1 MINDIPKIDL
11 HCHLDGSVRPET
23 IIELAKKHNIEIPSY
38 EKGTIMKFLVAPADC
53 KSLVD
58 YLKVFDIP
66 KKVMQTEDALR
77 RITFELYEDAAKEN
91 VKYMEVRFAPMMHTF
106 KGLALNEVIESVV
119 KGVKDAE
126 EKYDIRG
133 SIILCCMRN
142 QSEDDAFKVIEAGRE
157 FLGKGVAAIDLCA
170 AELDNFCDKFE
181 RAAKYAKSIGYR
193 ITIHAGETGV
203 GINVYD
209 AVTKLGAERIGHGVY
224 IKDCDKAYKIVKENN
239 ITLEMCPTSNVQ
251 TKAVHSIEEHPFK
264 KFYDNGIKVTVNTD
278 NRTVSN
284 TDMLKECRILFDDFK
299 LSNDDYRK
307 IYLNSVNAAF
317 ADDKTKEWLLTF

>member
-106 KGLALNEVIESVV
+106 KGLALNEVIESVEMGYLLNEDV
-119 KGVKDAE
+119 NWEQYKIDLKSLPDIAADNVLAEYE
-126 EKYDIRG
+126 EKW
-133 SIILCCMRN
+133 LP
-142 QSEDDAFKVIEAGRE
+142 EKVA
-157 FLGKGVAAIDLCA
+157 D
-170 AELDNFCDKFE
+170 
-181 RAAKYAKSIGYR
+181 
-193 ITIHAGETGV
+193 
-203 GINVYD
+203 
-209 AVTKLGAERIGHGVY
+209 Y
-224 IKDCDKAYKIVKENN
+224 IVESLKA
-239 ITLEMCPTSNVQ
+239 TL
-251 TKAVHSIEEHPFK
+251 
-264 KFYDNGIKVTVNTD
+264 
-278 NRTVSN
+278 
-284 TDMLKECRILFDDFK
+284 
-299 LSNDDYRK
+299 
-307 IYLNSVNAAF
+307 
-317 ADDKTKEWLLTF
+317 